1 MSDPVNEPATL
12 RNAGLCSIGQ
22 RRLTPAD
29 VPWPYGK
36 KTPLAKRAC
45 AGRKCASSKKFF
57 VGRGCVFVLAS
68 QAIELH
74 QENLFCYDASTSGQ
88 RIYAYV
94 DGNPISLIDPE
105 GLLFMTTVNGL
116 NNGMTLDQAVAS
128 GTPGTAAA
136 TAGAINGAIA
146 GAATAA
152 VVVAPAAASAAAAA
166 AQPYVAPGV
175 LAISAIVRSQI
186 PGLPQ
191 ALPSLP
197 AQSAAAVVRNI
208 KQAEKAAAAIKQA
221 GAAAAGAGAAG
232 KAGGAGIGKPSGP
245 AYCP

>member
-1 MSDPVNEPATL
+1 MACVSDPVNEPATL

-94 DGNPISLIDPE
+94 DGNPISLIDPL
-105 GLLFMTTVNGL
+105 GL
-116 NNGMTLDQAVAS
+116 
-128 GTPGTAAA
+128 
-136 TAGAINGAIA
+136 
-146 GAATAA
+146 
-152 VVVAPAAASAAAAA
+152 
-166 AQPYVAPGV
+166 APGDKNFG
-175 LAISAIVRSQI
+175 IND
-186 PGLPQ
+186 PGFWKWWETEKYGYGFDKSHPGFNPNKPFDLPNKEMADIMKKEYDQ
-191 ALPSLP
+191 C
-197 AQSAAAVVRNI
+197 
-208 KQAEKAAAAIKQA
+208 
-221 GAAAAGAGAAG
+221 
-232 KAGGAGIGKPSGP
+232 KPSDSGRGGKVRGGRGGGRGGGVRGGRGDE
-245 AYCP
+245 